1 MAEKRAVRRDG
12 YFDKIKDLLDK
23 YPKIIICGADNV
35 GSHHMQ
41 QIRIA
46 LRGKAIL
53 LMGKNTMMRKAI
65 KEHSDKNKQLEAIV
79 PHVVGNVGFVFT
91 DHDLAEIRNA
101 VLDIKV
107 PAAAR
112 TGSISPIDVILPA
125 GPTGL
130 DPGQTSFMQALNI
143 ATKINKGQVEVISDV
158 QLVKKGEKVGPSEAT
173 LLQKL
178 NIKPFTYGLI
188 PLCVYEDGFIYTPET
203 LDITDD
209 DIMSKFLS
217 GVQKLTA
224 LSLGTGIPSLP
235 AIPHYFANAF
245 RDLLA
250 ISVATDYT
258 FERAREIKELL
269 ENPEALAALQSSAST
284 TTSAAPAAAETSAP
298 TPAAAAKQE
307 EAPKKVEEE
316 EEVDEGF
323 GGLFD

>member
-1 MAEKRAVRRDG
+1 MSEKRAERRDG
-12 YFDKIKDLLDK
+12 YFDKIKELLEK
-23 YPKIIICGADNV
+23 YPKILIVGADNV

-65 KEHSDKNKQLEAIV
+65 KEHLEKNRQLEALLPYV
-79 PHVVGNVGFVFT
+79 KGNVGFLFT
-91 DHDLAEIRNA
+91 DKDLSEIRKA

-112 TGSISPIDVILPA
+112 SGSVSPIDVILPA

-143 ATKINKGQVEVISDV
+143 PTKINKGQVEVTIDV
-158 QLVKKGEKVGPSEAT
+158 QLVKKGDKVGPSEAT

-188 PLCVYEDGFIYTPET
+188 PTQVYEDGFVYPPTV
-203 LDITDD
+203 LDVTDD
-209 DIMSKFLS
+209 DILSKFLS
-217 GVQKLTA
+217 GVQKIAA
-224 LSLGTGIPSLP
+224 LSLWTGIPSLP
-235 AIPHYFANAF
+235 AVPHYFANAF
-245 RDLLA
+245 NNLIA
-250 ISVATDYT
+250 VSVATDYT
-258 FERAREIKELL
+258 FERSKDIKELL
-269 ENPEALAALQSSAST
+269 ANPEALAALAT
-284 TTSAAPAAAETSAP
+284 TQTTAEPAKQET
-298 TPAAAAKQE
+298 AAAAPTKAAE
-307 EAPKKVEEE
+307 PEKKEEE
-316 EEVDEGF
+316 EEEDGGF

>member
-1 MAEKRAVRRDG
+1 MADNRAERRDG
-12 YFDKIKDLLDK
+12 YFDKIKELLDK
-23 YPKIIICGADNV
+23 YPKILIVGADNV

-65 KEHSDKNKQLEAIV
+65 KEHLEKNRQLEALLPYV
-79 PHVVGNVGFVFT
+79 KGNVGFLFT
-91 DHDLAEIRNA
+91 DKDLSEIRKA

-112 TGSISPIDVILPA
+112 SGSVSPIDVVLPA

-143 ATKINKGQVEVISDV
+143 PTKINKGQVEVTIDV
-158 QLVKKGEKVGPSEAT
+158 QLVKKGDKVGPSEAT

-188 PLCVYEDGFIYTPET
+188 PTQVYEEGFVYPPTV
-203 LDITDD
+203 LDVTDD
-209 DIMSKFLS
+209 DILQKFLS
-217 GVQKLTA
+217 GVQKIAA
-224 LSLGTGIPSLP
+224 LSLWTGIPSLP
-235 AIPHYFANAF
+235 AVPHYFANAF
-245 RDLLA
+245 QNLVA
-250 ISVATDYT
+250 VAVATDYT
-258 FERAREIKELL
+258 FERAKDIKDLL
-269 ENPEALAALQSSAST
+269 ANPEALAAALAST
-284 TTSAAPAAAETSAP
+284 QPKAEAVKETAAAAPAAKAP
-298 TPAAAAKQE
+298 EPE
-307 EAPKKVEEE
+307 KKEEE
-316 EEVDEGF
+316 EEEDGGF

>member
-1 MAEKRAVRRDG
+1 MSEKRAERRDG
-12 YFDKIKDLLDK
+12 YFDKIKELLEK
-23 YPKIIICGADNV
+23 YPKILIVGADNV

-65 KEHSDKNKQLEAIV
+65 KEHLEKNRQLEALLPYV
-79 PHVVGNVGFVFT
+79 KGNVGFLFT
-91 DHDLAEIRNA
+91 DKDLSDIRKA

-112 TGSISPIDVILPA
+112 SGSVSPIDVVLPA

-143 ATKINKGQVEVISDV
+143 PTKINKGQVEVTIDV
-158 QLVKKGEKVGPSEAT
+158 QLVKKGDKVGPSEAT

-188 PLCVYEDGFIYTPET
+188 PTQVYEDGFVYPPTV
-203 LDITDD
+203 LDVTDD
-209 DIMSKFLS
+209 DILSKFLS
-217 GVQKLTA
+217 GVQKIAA
-224 LSLGTGIPSLP
+224 LSLWTGIPSLP
-235 AIPHYFANAF
+235 AVPHYFANAF
-245 RDLLA
+245 NNLIA
-250 ISVATDYT
+250 VSVATDYT
-258 FERAREIKELL
+258 FERSKEIKELL
-269 ENPEALAALQSSAST
+269 ANPEALAALAT
-284 TTSAAPAAAETSAP
+284 TQTTAVPAKQET
-298 TPAAAAKQE
+298 AAAAPTKAAE
-307 EAPKKVEEE
+307 PVKKEEE
-316 EEVDEGF
+316 EEEEDGGF

>member
-1 MAEKRAVRRDG
+1 MAEKRAERRDG
-12 YFDKIKDLLDK
+12 YFDKIKALLDR
-23 YPKIIICGADNV
+23 YPKILICGADNV

-41 QIRIA
+41 QIRGA
-46 LRGKAIL
+46 LRGKAVL

-65 KEHSDKNKQLEAIV
+65 KEHSEKNKQLEALL
-79 PHVVGNVGFVFT
+79 PHVVGNVGFLFT
-91 DHDLAEIRNA
+91 EQDLTVVRNA

-107 PAAAR
+107 PAVAR
-112 TGSISPIDVILPA
+112 AGSVSPIDVVLPA

-158 QLVKKGEKVGPSEAT
+158 QLVKKGDKVGPSEAT

-188 PLCVYEDGFIYTPET
+188 PLCVYEDGFIYTPDT

-209 DIMSKFLS
+209 VILSKFLS
-217 GVQKLTA
+217 GVQKLAA
-224 LSLGTGIPSLP
+224 LSLGAGIPSLP
-235 AIPHYFANAF
+235 ALPHYFANAF
-245 RDLLA
+245 RSLLA
-250 ISVATDYT
+250 ISVATDIT
-258 FERAREIKELL
+258 FERSKEIKAIL
-269 ENPEALAALQSSAST
+269 ENPEALAALQ
-284 TTSAAPAAAETSAP
+284 TSAAVEEEAPAAAQSSAP
-298 TPAAAAKQE
+298 ATKEAEPA
-307 EAPKKVEEE
+307 KKEEEE

>member
-12 YFDKIKDLLDK
+12 YFDRIKTLLDK
-23 YPKIIICGADNV
+23 YPKILIVQADNV

-46 LRGKAIL
+46 LRGKGLL

-65 KEHSDKNKQLEAIV
+65 KEILDKNRKLEALL
-79 PHVVGNVGFVFT
+79 PHLKGNIGFIFT
-91 DHDLAEIRNA
+91 DKELSTVRKA

-107 PAAAR
+107 PAVAR
-112 TGSISPIDVILPA
+112 AGSISPIEVILPS

-143 ATKINKGQVEVISDV
+143 ATKINKGQVEIITDV
-158 QLVKKGEKVGPSEAT
+158 CLVKKGEKVGASEAT

-188 PLCVYEDGFIYTPET
+188 PLQVYEDGFVYQPSV
-203 LDITDD
+203 LDVTDD
-209 DIMSKFLS
+209 DILNKFVA
-217 GVQKLTA
+217 GVQKVAA
-224 LSLGTGIPSLP
+224 LSLWTGIPSLP
-235 AIPHYFANAF
+235 AVPHYFANAF
-245 RDLLA
+245 ANLVA

-258 FERAREIKELL
+258 FERAREVKELL
-269 ENPEALAALQSSAST
+269 SNPEALAAALASQ
-284 TTSAAPAAAETSAP
+284 TSAAPVVEAKKE
-298 TPAAAAKQE
+298 AAAAPAKAAE
-307 EAPKKVEEE
+307 PEKKEEE
-316 EEVDEGF
+316 EDEEGGF